1 MLVTEP
7 DRRGNQVTSTIVD
20 MSFAEQTDLRTAA
33 LRARRMYPGEIG
45 ELVYRELLAY
55 ADFGHR
61 FARDAL
67 IPDLAARILAEA
79 EDPRVRGS

>member
-1 MLVTEP
+1 M
-7 DRRGNQVTSTIVD
+7 TSTAVE
-20 MSFAEQTDLRTAA
+20 MSFAEQTDIRAA
-33 LRARRMYPGEIG
+33 AVRARRMYPGEIG

-67 IPDLAARILAEA
+67 IPDLAARILTEA
-79 EDPRVRGS
+79 RSPRVRGS